1 MLRILINLS
10 IKTFCIEVFI
20 RVSLVTIISVL
31 LSFFVNNIIDS
42 SDIVAMMI
50 TFTFTLLFIMI
61 FGLKRSEL
69 GIIYYKIKLLKEK
82 LFDYI
87 K

>member
-1 MLRILINLS
+1 M
-10 IKTFCIEVFI
+10 
-20 RVSLVTIISVL
+20 
-31 LSFFVNNIIDS
+31 NNIIDS

-69 GIIYYKIKLLKEK
+69 GIIYYKIKLLKDK

>member
-1 MLRILINLS
+1 M
-10 IKTFCIEVFI
+10 C
-20 RVSLVTIISVL
+20 LVTIISVL